1 MVNFIKVKTY
11 YTDSEEVDR
20 YESLGIETNIDI
32 SVLESYINP
41 KDISFFH
48 YDHIAS
54 KKEGSPITIVSLS
67 NGATIAVQDT
77 AENIIKKIEDV
88 SA

>member
-1 MVNFIKVKTY
+1 MVKFIKVKTY
-11 YTDSEEVDR
+11 YTDSEEADR
-20 YESLGIETNIDI
+20 YESMGIETDIDI
-32 SVLESYINP
+32 SVLDSYLNP
-41 KDISFFH
+41 NDISFFH

-54 KKEGSPITIVSLS
+54 KKERSPITVVSLS

-77 AENIIKKIEDV
+77 AENIIKKIKDV